1 MRKRTRILTGV
12 LAGCLIMGQTVFAE
26 EGELSF
32 YNSGTDTAT
41 LRASQA
47 ELSNNEE
54 ISVNNLDAEQDNN
67 TTYGISIQFINVNV
81 EDKYYTYAL
90 KDNGEFWQIYPEM
103 RVIGQ
108 NIKEANGNYVLA
120 NDGKVYNIFA
130 MDIVIRENVIKLSN
144 NAALTSDGVLWS
156 ISEDGEWSQIA
167 ENVKQIASGKGYLK
181 NTGELCRWSNGSVI
195 RENVEYL
202 TDQGYYVTG
211 EGFREFATSSLFGD
225 LRVKQLGFRYH
236 YNLNGK
242 YTIYD
247 LAITEDNEVWA
258 AIGSA
263 YMDGYTG
270 ELIKLGSDCVDLAVS
285 GESWD
290 WMDSRGNY
298 YKWDQKVLPTSEN
311 PLVIGS
317 DSTIDANY
325 ELKAKGDKADNYLC
339 KNGEE
344 VLTSVKSFVVLQDY
358 AIALRNDGSIWD
370 VTGTPVK
377 IGTLNTGDDYIRGDI
392 TGDGSVQIDDLRMI
406 LRSVC
411 GKVEL
416 TEQQKLAA
424 DVETDGEVNIS
435 DLRKVLRFVCGKI
448 ETL

>member
-1 MRKRTRILTGV
+1 MAGQAFAGFVLKKQGGKGMRKRTRILTGV

-167 ENVKQIASGKGYLK
+167 
-181 NTGELCRWSNGSVI
+181 
-195 RENVEYL
+195 
-202 TDQGYYVTG
+202 
-211 EGFREFATSSLFGD
+211 
-225 LRVKQLGFRYH
+225 
-236 YNLNGK
+236 
-242 YTIYD
+242 
-247 LAITEDNEVWA
+247 
-258 AIGSA
+258 
-263 YMDGYTG
+263 
-270 ELIKLGSDCVDLAVS
+270 
-285 GESWD
+285 
-290 WMDSRGNY
+290 
-298 YKWDQKVLPTSEN
+298 
-311 PLVIGS
+311 
-317 DSTIDANY
+317 
-325 ELKAKGDKADNYLC
+325 
-339 KNGEE
+339 
-344 VLTSVKSFVVLQDY
+344 
-358 AIALRNDGSIWD
+358 
-370 VTGTPVK
+370 
-377 IGTLNTGDDYIRGDI
+377 
-392 TGDGSVQIDDLRMI
+392 
-406 LRSVC
+406 
-411 GKVEL
+411 
-416 TEQQKLAA
+416 
-424 DVETDGEVNIS
+424 
-435 DLRKVLRFVCGKI
+435 
-448 ETL
+448 